1 LYNFYC
7 AILHC
12 FLEFFMSGAIVLSTD
27 ERLMVRKGLEALAAK
42 TERSARAALDPAVAA
57 IYDRNVASI
66 NALISKFA

>member
-1 LYNFYC
+1 
-7 AILHC
+7 
-12 FLEFFMSGAIVLSTD
+12 MSGAIVLSTD